1 MLIAATTELP
11 TGWLLA
17 RSSGL
22 LAYVLLTLTVVA
34 GLTLRTRLLGR
45 TVPPAI
51 VTAVHRTLSVAG
63 LSALALHVV
72 LLAVDS
78 EVDVPL
84 VSLVVPGLAGYR
96 PLATALGVVALELWL
111 IIQVSFRLRR
121 RIGVR
126 RWRALH
132 VMTFPTWGLA
142 AAHGILAGTDS
153 GTSWVQLL
161 YAGSIGLVV
170 FLFTFR
176 VGSRAAK
183 RPARSVTA
191 VPAPTRQAA
200 RDAA

>member
-84 VSLVVPGLAGYR
+84 VSLVVPGLA
-96 PLATALGVVALELWL
+96 A
-111 IIQVSFRLRR
+111 
-121 RIGVR
+121 
-126 RWRALH
+126 
-132 VMTFPTWGLA
+132 M
-142 AAHGILAGTDS
+142 ILLFS
-153 GTSWVQLL
+153 GMQSSLSMVYDRETGAMRTQK
-161 YAGSIGLVV
+161 
-170 FLFTFR
+170 
-176 VGSRAAK
+176 SR
-183 RPARSVTA
+183 
-191 VPAPTRQAA
+191 
-200 RDAA
+200 